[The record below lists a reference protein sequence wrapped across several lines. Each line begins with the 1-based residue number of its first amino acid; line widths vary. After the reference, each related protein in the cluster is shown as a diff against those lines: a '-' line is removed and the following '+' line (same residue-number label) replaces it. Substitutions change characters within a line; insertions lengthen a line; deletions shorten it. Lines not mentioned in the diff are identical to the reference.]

1 MEEPMKKIL
10 VYQILTIFTTLLTLT
25 VNGLAN
31 ALPLN
36 GQGTGEI
43 SDRFAIYFVPA
54 G

>member
-1 MEEPMKKIL
+1 MKRH
-10 VYQILTIFTTLLTLT
+10 QILTIFFTLLTLL

-36 GQGTGEI
+36 GLTTAEI
-43 SDRFAIYFVPA
+43 SDSFAVLFVPA